1 MGGELLRCLKSWRG
15 NQPDSGTKSPFCGCL
30 SGEHRVNAKD
40 DSLLRHPSLNSW
52 PLFYGI
58 AGLSFAIIL
67 VGLATIGISTP
78 EATVAMIRL
87 SVQVASPCI
96 YLAFV
101 ATALGQLFPSGFS
114 SWLLR
119 NRRYVGLSFAAGF
132 GWQAVF
138 IVVLLGLH
146 GDYYATTLHDSAEF
160 ITRMLSY
167 TLLLA
172 LTMTSFFPVR
182 RAMDPRHWR
191 LLHRVGIWYFWAA
204 IWVSYAETVMAG
216 DTRVIAIVFV
226 ISGLLVLTLRC
237 AAFLKQRLALVVE
250 HPAETTTP

>member
-1 MGGELLRCLKSWRG
+1 MNARG
-15 NQPDSGTKSPFCGCL
+15 
-30 SGEHRVNAKD
+30 
-40 DSLLRHPSLNSW
+40 DSLLRHPLLNGW
-52 PLFYGI
+52 PLFVVI

-67 VGLATIGISTP
+67 AGLAITGTSTP

-87 SVQVASPCI
+87 SVQLASPWI

-101 ATALGQLFPSGFS
+101 ATALGQLFPSSFS

-138 IVVLLGLH
+138 IVALLVLH
-146 GDYYATTLHDSAEF
+146 GAYYATNLHDTCEF

-172 LTMTSFFPVR
+172 LTVTSFFPVR

-226 ISGLLVLTLRC
+226 ISGLLALTLRC
-237 AAFLKQRLALVVE
+237 AGFLKKRSALVVE
-250 HPAETTTP
+250 HPVETTTP